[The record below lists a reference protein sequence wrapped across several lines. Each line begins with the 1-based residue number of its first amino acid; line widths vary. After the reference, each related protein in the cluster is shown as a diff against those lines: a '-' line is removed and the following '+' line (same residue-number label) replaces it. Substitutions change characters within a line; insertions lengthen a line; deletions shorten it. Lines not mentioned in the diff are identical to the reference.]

1 MHSEGFF
8 MGPTVSAILSIPTGP
23 AEQARCADK
32 AALAVAL
39 SEARSRTLALFAAY
53 EAALGPGLQVPCTPE
68 LNPPRW
74 ELGHIAWFA
83 DWWIARNPER
93 PRGLNANP
101 HAPRHPARQARRGVD
116 ADSLFNSSTVAH
128 DLRWALPLPN
138 TDALRADLA
147 ASLQDTLA
155 LLQDAEATDTGLY
168 FFRLALF
175 HEDMHAEAAVYMAQN
190 LGLDLGAG
198 LGVDVGFD
206 VGVGLGFDVGFDPG
220 RGSSRTDKS
229 PVPHT
234 PLAVPATAWQLG
246 RSGPGFAF
254 DNELGAHTVA
264 VDAFE
269 IDAQAVTWAQYLPFV
284 DSGAADQRE
293 HWSDAGWAWRQSRAS
308 ALPRYLRRGLRTPL
322 DQHGHPHSHPNGHP
336 HGPLADPGWEQ
347 LRHGQWQPLN
357 LAATACHLT
366 AFEAQAWCHW
376 AGRRLPTEAEWE
388 VAAHTLPGFAWGTV
402 WEWTASAFAPFPGFV
417 PHPYVDYSAPW
428 FDGRPVLK
436 GASTATV
443 PRMRH
448 PKYRNYFTPERN
460 DIVAGFRSVVA
471 G

>member
-1 MHSEGFF
+1 M
-8 MGPTVSAILSIPTGP
+8 GP
-23 AEQARCADK
+23 AEQARCAGK

-39 SEARSRTLALFAAY
+39 TDARSRTLALFAAY
-53 EAALGPGLQVPCTPE
+53 EAALGPGLPVPCKPE

-74 ELGHIAWFA
+74 ELGHVGWFA

-93 PRGLNANP
+93 PSGLNANP
-101 HAPRHPARQARRGVD
+101 HAPRHPARQARRGLD
-116 ADSLFNSSTVAH
+116 ADRLFNSSTVAH

-147 ASLQDTLA
+147 QSLQDTLA
-155 LLQDAEATDTGLY
+155 LLQDAEATDAGLY

-190 LGLDLGAG
+190 LGID
-198 LGVDVGFD
+198 LGVD
-206 VGVGLGFDVGFDPG
+206 LGFDPG
-220 RGSSRTDKS
+220 CGASRTDKS
-229 PVPHT
+229 ALPHT
-234 PLAVPATAWQLG
+234 TLAVPATAWQLG
-246 RSGPGFAF
+246 RSGAGFAF

-284 DSGAADQRE
+284 DSGAADQRQ

-308 ALPRYLRRGLRTPL
+308 ALPRYLRRGLHTPL
-322 DQHGHPHSHPNGHP
+322 GQHSHP
-336 HGPLADPGWEQ
+336 HGPLGDPGWEQ

-366 AFEAQAWCHW
+366 AFEAQAWCRW

-388 VAAHTLPGFAWGTV
+388 VAARTLPGFAWGDV
-402 WEWTASAFAPFPGFV
+402 WEWTASPFAPFPGFV

-436 GASTATV
+436 GASPATV

-460 DIVAGFRSVVA
+460 DIVAGFRSVAA